1 MNELKTNYKDAAMRY
16 LLAERQVWAK
26 LPDWKKHTVVDCRK
40 KDWEE
45 VKYDR
50 ILSEYNTAVISLAES
65 STVLD
70 DTLPAVPVT
79 KQNLKVE
86 AEPEPVSNP
95 S

>member
-1 MNELKTNYKDAAMRY
+1 MEIKTNYKDMAKRY
-16 LLAERQVWAK
+16 ALSERVVWAK
-26 LPDWKKHTVVDCRK
+26 FPDWKKQAVIDCRK

-50 ILSEYNTAVISLAES
+50 ILSEYNADVISLAES
-65 STVLD
+65 STILD

-79 KQNLKVE
+79 RQNLKVE
-86 AEPEPVSNP
+86 AEPEPATNP